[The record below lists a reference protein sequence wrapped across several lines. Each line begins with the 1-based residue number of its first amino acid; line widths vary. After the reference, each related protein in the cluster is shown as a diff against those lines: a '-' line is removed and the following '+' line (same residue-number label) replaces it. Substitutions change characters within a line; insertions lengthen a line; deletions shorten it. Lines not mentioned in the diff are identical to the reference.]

1 MSPVWAANGAGHALR
16 ADPANELGRFLGDRR
31 EPMIQGLIGKKLG
44 MSQLF
49 DDTGLAH
56 PVTVLE
62 VGPCVVTQIKTAE
75 RDGYRAV
82 QLGFGLDKRLNRP
95 ERGHRQPSG
104 FMSRTLREVK
114 VSETAD
120 MTVGQVITADA
131 FAEGELVD
139 VTGTSKGRGFQGV
152 VKRHGFRGG
161 PKTHGQS
168 DRLRAP
174 GSIGS
179 SATPGRVF
187 KGMRMAGR
195 MGNDR
200 VTVQNLKVL
209 RVDPE
214 RNLLLVEGSVPGANE
229 SLVIVRRAIK
239 SGKK

>member
-1 MSPVWAANGAGHALR
+1 M
-16 ADPANELGRFLGDRR
+16 LGRFLGDRR

-44 MSQLF
+44 MSQIF

-62 VGPCVVTQIKTAE
+62 VGPCVVTQIKTPE
-75 RDGYRAV
+75 RDGYSAV
-82 QLGFGLDKRLNRP
+82 QLGFGLDKRRNRP
-95 ERGHRQPSG
+95 ERGHRQGSG
-104 FMSRTLREVK
+104 FMSRTLREVN
-114 VSETAD
+114 VSDATD
-120 MTVGQVITADA
+120 MAVGQVITADA

-200 VTVQNLKVL
+200 VTIQNLRVL

-214 RNLLLVEGSVPGANE
+214 RNLLLVGGSVPGANE
-229 SLVIVRRAIK
+229 SLVMVRRAIK
-239 SGKK
+239 SGKKS

>member
-1 MSPVWAANGAGHALR
+1 
-16 ADPANELGRFLGDRR
+16 
-31 EPMIQGLIGKKLG
+31 MIQGMIGKKLG
-44 MSQLF
+44 MSQVF

-62 VGPCVVTQIKTAE
+62 LGPCVVTQIRTPE
-75 RDGYRAV
+75 RDGYSAL

-95 ERGHRQPSG
+95 ERGHRQASG
-104 FMSRTLREVK
+104 FMSRTLREVD
-114 VSETAD
+114 VDDASEYE
-120 MTVGQVITADA
+120 VGQVVKADT
-131 FAEGELVD
+131 FAEGDLVD
-139 VTGTSKGRGFQGV
+139 VIGTSKGRGFQGV

-200 VTVQNLKVL
+200 VTVQNLTVL

-214 RNLLLVEGSVPGANE
+214 RNLLLVKGSVPGANDGV
-229 SLVIVRRAIK
+229 VIVRRAIK
-239 SGKK
+239 SRPN

>member
-1 MSPVWAANGAGHALR
+1 
-16 ADPANELGRFLGDRR
+16 
-31 EPMIQGLIGKKLG
+31 MIQGLIGKKLG
-44 MSQLF
+44 MSQVF
-49 DDTGLAH
+49 DETGLAR

-62 VGPCVVTQIKTAE
+62 VGPCIVTQIKTPE
-75 RDGYRAV
+75 RDGYGAV

-95 ERGHRQPSG
+95 ERGHRKASG
-104 FMSRTLREVK
+104 FMSRTLREVP
-114 VSETAD
+114 AD
-120 MTVGQVITADA
+120 NVADFAVGQVITADA

-139 VTGTSKGRGFQGV
+139 VVGTSKGRGFQGG

-161 PKTHGQS
+161 PRTHGQS

-214 RNLLLVEGSVPGANE
+214 RNLLLVQGSVPGANQG
-229 SLVIVRRAIK
+229 LVLVQRAVK

>member
-1 MSPVWAANGAGHALR
+1 L
-16 ADPANELGRFLGDRR
+16 LGRFLRDRR

-62 VGPCVVTQIKTAE
+62 VGPCVITQIKSPE
-75 RDGYRAV
+75 RDGYSAV

-95 ERGHRQPSG
+95 ERGHRQASG

-114 VSETAD
+114 VSDTAD
-120 MTVGQVITADA
+120 MAVGQIITADA

-139 VTGTSKGRGFQGV
+139 ITGTSKGRGFQGV

-187 KGMRMAGR
+187 KGLRMAGR
-195 MGNDR
+195 MGGDR

-239 SGKK
+239 AGKK

>member
-1 MSPVWAANGAGHALR
+1 M
-16 ADPANELGRFLGDRR
+16 LGRFLGDRR

-44 MSQLF
+44 MSQIF

-62 VGPCVVTQIKTAE
+62 VGPCVVTQIKTPE
-75 RDGYRAV
+75 RDGYSAV

-95 ERGHRQPSG
+95 ERGHRQGSG
-104 FMSRTLREVK
+104 FMSRTLREV
-114 VSETAD
+114 SASDTAD
-120 MTVGQVITADA
+120 MAVGQVITADA

-214 RNLLLVEGSVPGANE
+214 RNLLLVQGSVPGANE
-229 SLVIVRRAIK
+229 SLVLVRRAIK
-239 SGKK
+239 SGKT

>member
-1 MSPVWAANGAGHALR
+1 M
-16 ADPANELGRFLGDRR
+16 LGRFLGDRR

-44 MSQLF
+44 MSQIF

-62 VGPCVVTQIKTAE
+62 VGPCVVTQIKTPE
-75 RDGYRAV
+75 RDGYSAV

-95 ERGHRQPSG
+95 ERGHRQGSG
-104 FMSRTLREVK
+104 FMSRALREVS
-114 VSETAD
+114 VSDTAD

-131 FAEGELVD
+131 FVEGELVD

-214 RNLLLVEGSVPGANE
+214 RNLLLVQGSVPGANE
-229 SLVIVRRAIK
+229 GLVIVRRAIK
-239 SGKK
+239 SGSK

>member
-1 MSPVWAANGAGHALR
+1 
-16 ADPANELGRFLGDRR
+16 
-31 EPMIQGLIGKKLG
+31 MIQGLIGKKVG
-44 MSQLF
+44 MSQVF
-49 DDTGLAH
+49 DETGLAH

-62 VGPCVVTQIKTAE
+62 VGPCVVTQIKTPE
-75 RDGYRAV
+75 QDGYSAI

-95 ERGHRQPSG
+95 ERGHRKASA
-104 FMSRTLREVK
+104 FMSRSLREVDADD
-114 VSETAD
+114 VSEF
-120 MTVGQVITADA
+120 TVGQVIKADA
-131 FAEGELVD
+131 FSTGELVD
-139 VTGTSKGRGFQGV
+139 VIGTSKGRGFQGG

-168 DRLRAP
+168 DRHRAP

-214 RNLLLVEGSVPGANE
+214 RNVLLVQGSVPGANE
-229 SLVIVRRAIK
+229 GLVIVRRAIK
-239 SGKK
+239 GQKK